1 MSLQSILA
9 IAESKKFY
17 VYLHLR
23 KDTNKPFYV
32 GKGCGQRAYT
42 KQGRNKYWK
51 AVADKHGYDVKIIQE
66 NLTETQALNSEKFAI
81 SILSNHSTLT
91 NSCFGG
97 GGITG
102 WKHTEET
109 KTNQRI
115 GLLNSY
121 TPELLEIRKQKML
134 QLKVAQRPE
143 VKAKMAAANRDYL
156 KGANNHEAVA
166 IKCNDVIYPTIRAM
180 CQQEQIKL
188 STFKYWRKNNQ
199 LAKRG
204 IEIL

>member
-9 IAESKKFY
+9 ITESKNFY

-23 KDTNKPFYV
+23 KDTNQPFYV
-32 GKGCGQRAYT
+32 GKGCGKRAFA

-51 AVADKHGYDVKIIQE
+51 AIVNKHGYDVKIIQG
-66 NLTETQALNSEKFAI
+66 NLTETQALNAEKFAI
-81 SILSNHSTLT
+81 SILSNHSKLT

-102 WKHTEET
+102 WKHTNQS
-109 KTNQRI
+109 KKNQRI

-121 TPELLEIRKQKML
+121 TPELLEVRRQKML
-134 QLKVAQRPE
+134 SLKVAQRPE
-143 VKAKMAAANRDYL
+143 VKAKMSAANRDYL
-156 KGANNHEAVA
+156 KGANNHEAVSV
-166 IKCNDVIYPTIRAM
+166 KCHNVTYPTIRAM
-180 CQQEQIKL
+180 CQQEQINL

-199 LAKRG
+199 LEKHG